1 MILKKSHIIEYIAL
15 INLQFPNAYQ
25 FSADRD
31 KETFISLWFEGLK
44 SYPKEFCDVAVR
56 NALYKAEF
64 APKIATVIK
73 EAESLFEAHGSSD
86 GELWNELVSAVGS
99 IRNELLYASERY
111 DTVIHEETGLT
122 TAGEARKRI
131 AKVFD
136 GLDIKLKEYCGS
148 MRGFMDLAQVDEAD
162 LQFEKG
168 RFMKQMHVITE
179 RIKVKQQTPPQLASL
194 IKSLAGGENKN
205 LLGDNA

>member
-1 MILKKSHIIEYIAL
+1 MILKKAHIIEYIAL

-31 KETFISLWFEGLK
+31 KETFISLWFGGLK

-131 AKVFD
+131 GKVFD
-136 GLDIKLKEYCGS
+136 GLDTKLKEYCGS
-148 MRGFMDLAQVDEAD
+148 MRGFMDLAQIDEAD
-162 LQFEKG
+162 LQYEKG
-168 RFMKQMHVITE
+168 RFMKQAPVIAE
-179 RIKVKQQTPPQLASL
+179 RIKIKQQTPPQLANL
-194 IKSLAGGENKN
+194 IKSLANGSEKK
-205 LLGDNA
+205 LLGDNS

>member
-1 MILKKSHIIEYIAL
+1 MTLKKAHIVEYIAL

-44 SYPKEFCDVAVR
+44 SYPKELCDVAVK

-73 EAESLFEAHGSSD
+73 EAESLLEAQGSSD
-86 GELWNELVSAVGS
+86 GELWNELVTALAA
-99 IRNELLYASERY
+99 IRSELPYAGERY
-111 DTVIHEETGLT
+111 DTVIHDDTGLT
-122 TAGEARKRI
+122 TAGEARRRI
-131 AKVFD
+131 AKVYD
-136 GLDIKLKEYCGS
+136 GLDVRLKEYCGS
-148 MRGFMDLAQVDEAD
+148 MRGFMDVAQTDEAD

-168 RFMKQMHVITE
+168 RFMKRLPAITE
-179 RIKVKQQTPPQLASL
+179 RIKIKRQTPPQLASL
-194 IKSLAGGENKN
+194 IKSLAGEENKRLLGEN
-205 LLGDNA
+205 L